1 MVARK
6 GLYSHMLSWLDFQ
19 KDLQEGFLALCSLWD
34 GVLTCGH
41 SVVSRDVLGEFWRSL
56 GVWGGAEMGQRGG
69 LGEGVLTQSQ
79 AGPWWWTRLM

>member
-6 GLYSHMLSWLDFQ
+6 GLYSRMLSWLDFQ

-56 GVWGGAEMGQRGG
+56 GVCGGAE
-69 LGEGVLTQSQ
+69 
-79 AGPWWWTRLM
+79 TRMLFYASTHTHTHTHTHTL

>member
-1 MVARK
+1 MACVRWVGATREMIRGK
-6 GLYSHMLSWLDFQ
+6 HGRQREPRPDRV
-19 KDLQEGFLALCSLWD
+19 GFRAGWRD
-34 GVLTCGH
+34 G
-41 SVVSRDVLGEFWRSL
+41 